1 MAAHCHRLDHKS
13 LNPRGIAHAA
23 PIRTRPSRAF
33 LAVQYWAGI
42 HFQGGHDPIMSDKA
56 ELAPPPPDVTGEARS
71 GSEADRVF
79 LLECRLEQMRATVDE
94 ARAEAHRARERL
106 AEAGA
111 READQA
117 RRHQLL
123 HEDLAAA
130 RHENASLH
138 HRLEHSE
145 ALRAGLEGRLFESTA
160 PEDAQELV
168 RLRSELAAARDLTVA
183 RQRTAADLRAR
194 VEELVASRETL
205 LTRVAEWQCAA
216 REGDPD
222 AINLAEFIAALR
234 HDILDLEHRAVK
246 AEQREADLREQLRQA
261 GTQGHAESSPPD
273 TSAAEADPQPSDSPA
288 AADEPE
294 TEAADAAPL
303 EAGDDAESRI
313 DALLRLGRS
322 GKAEAFYAIRSWL
335 VTREPRVRAAAYQ
348 ALGQLLEHDPSRL
361 EPHIRW
367 GIADADP
374 RVRRRVVLAAAA
386 ARGLD
391 LRPLLD
397 PLRRDPDSQVR
408 RVVQEVLRRAR
419 SVSSTGRGTDVPHSE
434 EDKPE
439 EVKYGAAS

>member
-1 MAAHCHRLDHKS
+1 
-13 LNPRGIAHAA
+13 
-23 PIRTRPSRAF
+23 
-33 LAVQYWAGI
+33 
-42 HFQGGHDPIMSDKA
+42 MSDKA
-56 ELAPPPPDVTGEARS
+56 ALTPPAPDATGEARS
-71 GSEADRVF
+71 GSSSSSEADRIC
-79 LLECRLEQMRATVDE
+79 LLECRLEQMRASVDE
-94 ARAEAHRARERL
+94 ARAEAHRVRALL
-106 AEAGA
+106 AEAAA
-111 READQA
+111 RETDQA

-123 HEDLAAA
+123 HDDLAAA

-145 ALRAGLEGRLFESTA
+145 ALRAGLEGRLFESAA

-168 RLRSELAAARDLTVA
+168 RLRGELATARDLTVA
-183 RQRTAADLRAR
+183 RQRTATDLRAR

-205 LTRVAEWQCAA
+205 LSRVAEWQCAA
-216 REGDPD
+216 REGDAD
-222 AINLAEFIAALR
+222 AINLSEFIAALR
-234 HDILDLEHRAVK
+234 HDILELEHRAVM
-246 AEQREADLREQLRQA
+246 AERREADLREQLRQA
-261 GTQGHAESSPPD
+261 DTPGHVDSSSTD
-273 TSAAEADPQPSDSPA
+273 ASAAEADPQPSDSPG

-294 TEAADAAPL
+294 TGVDEAAPL
-303 EAGDDAESRI
+303 EAGVDAESRI

-322 GKAEAFYAIRSWL
+322 GEAEAFYAIRSWL
-335 VTREPRVRAAAYQ
+335 VTPEPRVRAAAYQ

-408 RVVQEVLRRAR
+408 RVVQEVLRRAP
-419 SVSSTGRGTDVPHSE
+419 SVSDGTGGTDVPHSE
-434 EDKPE
+434 EDKSE
-439 EVKYGAAS
+439 EIKYGAAS

>member
-1 MAAHCHRLDHKS
+1 
-13 LNPRGIAHAA
+13 
-23 PIRTRPSRAF
+23 
-33 LAVQYWAGI
+33 
-42 HFQGGHDPIMSDKA
+42 MSDKA
-56 ELAPPPPDVTGEARS
+56 ELAPSLPDTTGKARS
-71 GSEADRVF
+71 GSNSEADRIF
-79 LLECRLEQMRATVDE
+79 LLECRLEQMRASVDE

-106 AEAGA
+106 AEAAA
-111 READQA
+111 READLA

-123 HEDLAAA
+123 HEDLVAA

-145 ALRAGLEGRLFESTA
+145 ALRAGLEGRLFESEA

-168 RLRSELAAARDLTVA
+168 RLRGEAATARDLTDA
-183 RQRTAADLRAR
+183 RQRTTADLRTR

-222 AINLAEFIAALR
+222 AVNLSEFIAALR

-246 AEQREADLREQLRQA
+246 AEQREADLREQLRQTETPGNADA
-261 GTQGHAESSPPD
+261 GTPD
-273 TSAAEADPQPSDSPA
+273 TSDSEAAPPPADPPA
-288 AADEPE
+288 TADQRE
-294 TEAADAAPL
+294 TEADEATPL

-322 GKAEAFYAIRSWL
+322 GKADAFYAIRSWL
-335 VTREPRVRAAAYQ
+335 VTPEPRVRAAAYQ

-367 GIADADP
+367 GIADGDP

-408 RVVQEVLRRAR
+408 RVVHEVLRRAPSVPDSR
-419 SVSSTGRGTDVPHSE
+419 SATDATYSE
-434 EDKPE
+434 EI
-439 EVKYGAAS
+439 KYGAAS

>member
-1 MAAHCHRLDHKS
+1 
-13 LNPRGIAHAA
+13 
-23 PIRTRPSRAF
+23 
-33 LAVQYWAGI
+33 
-42 HFQGGHDPIMSDKA
+42 MSDKA
-56 ELAPPPPDVTGEARS
+56 ELAPPTPDVSGEDRS
-71 GSEADRVF
+71 GSSSEADRVF
-79 LLECRLEQMRATVDE
+79 LLECRLEQMRASVDE

-106 AEAGA
+106 AEAAA
-111 READQA
+111 RETDLA

-123 HEDLAAA
+123 HEDLVAA

-145 ALRAGLEGRLFESTA
+145 ALRAGLEGRLFESAA

-168 RLRSELAAARDLTVA
+168 RLRGELAAARDLTDA
-183 RQRTAADLRAR
+183 RQRTTADLRAR

-222 AINLAEFIAALR
+222 AINLSEFIAALR

-246 AEQREADLREQLRQA
+246 AEQREAELREQLRQA
-261 GTQGHAESSPPD
+261 DTPANADAGSPD
-273 TSAAEADPQPSDSPA
+273 ASGAEAAPRPADPPA
-288 AADEPE
+288 AADQREMQ
-294 TEAADAAPL
+294 ADEEAPL

-335 VTREPRVRAAAYQ
+335 VTPEPRVRAAAYQ
-348 ALGQLLEHDPSRL
+348 ALGQLLEHEPSRL

-367 GIADADP
+367 GIADTDP

-391 LRPLLD
+391 LRSLLD
-397 PLRRDPDSQVR
+397 PLRRDPDAQVR
-408 RVVQEVLRRAR
+408 RVVQEVLRRAPCVSDSAGGTDF
-419 SVSSTGRGTDVPHSE
+419 SVSEAPKAGV
-434 EDKPE
+434 
-439 EVKYGAAS
+439 AS